1 MYRILFLVTILLFT
15 GCEEESNIQLDGKK
29 LLEQK
34 CSQCHNLE
42 LPPKSFAD
50 EKAPA
55 MMAVAFHV
63 HDFIPAANSS
73 DKLPKSIAFVKDYVI
88 NPNASKSF
96 CDKKSLQDYGVM
108 PSQKGKVTQNEL
120 QAIAQYIFSHYT
132 MKNLTE
138 EQERETKL
146 AKIPQGKRFA
156 MHYNCLACHC
166 IDKKIVGPSFQTIS
180 KRYNGEIIPIIQG
193 IKNGSVKKYKSS
205 RGARMPAFDGK
216 IPNKDIKT
224 IAKWIVSS
232 K

>member
-1 MYRILFLVTILLFT
+1 MYQILFLVTILLFT
-15 GCEEESNIQLDGKK
+15 GCQEESNIQLDGKK

-63 HDFIPAANSS
+63 HDFMPVTNES

-88 NPNASKSF
+88 NPDASKSF
-96 CDKKSLQDYGVM
+96 CDKKSLQDYGIM

-132 MKNLTE
+132 MKNLTQAQEIE
-138 EQERETKL
+138 ERL
-146 AKIPQGKRFA
+146 AKMPKGKRLA
-156 MHYNCLACHC
+156 MHYDCLACHC

-180 KRYNGEIIPIIQG
+180 KRYNGEIIPIIKA
-193 IKNGSVKKYKSS
+193 IKNGSIKKYKSS

-216 IPNKDIKT
+216 ITNKDIET
-224 IAKWIVSS
+224 IAKWIV
-232 K
+232 KQ